1 VALSVA
7 IAAIVL
13 GVAVAVLAWHG
24 KSVTGESAS
33 GPRRQNA
40 IITAIEADGRIE
52 WDEAR
57 FVHAEV
63 DNNIA
68 EPIPDSH
75 HVGRLSDSATFFV
88 PLGETS
94 DGVTLDATGAGASP
108 ISRDKFLASWPNVY
122 AVQLTIKGDLIIKV
136 AEYYHP

>member
-24 KSVTGESAS
+24 EPART
-33 GPRRQNA
+33 QDA
-40 IITAIEADGRIE
+40 IITAIGADGRIE

-63 DNNIA
+63 DNTIA

-75 HVGRLSDSATFFV
+75 YVGQLSDSATFFV
-88 PLGETS
+88 PLGETG
-94 DGVTLDATGAGASP
+94 DGVTVDASGAGASP
-108 ISRDKFLASWPNVY
+108 ISRDKFLASGPDVLY
-122 AVQLTIKGDLIIKV
+122 AVQLTIKDGRVIKV